1 MKLEEVIFLAIA
13 GWALYQSR
21 IPGEDVSPGDD
32 VSPGLPYTG
41 IPSDIPED
49 VWKSAHR
56 ASGKYPVHPAL
67 ILAIA
72 KRESDFRQDV
82 TGAAGEIGIMQIM
95 PATGTWLGFT
105 QSQLR
110 ELDNNFEAGAKYLY
124 YQLRRY
130 DGSTLDAIASYNT
143 GSVKKSNGVYVN
155 LAYVT
160 VVYATFQMYKLRG
173 F

>member
-1 MKLEEVIFLAIA
+1 MKMEEVIFLAIA
-13 GWALYQSR
+13 GWALYHSKEK
-21 IPGEDVSPGDD
+21 IKSDTV
-32 VSPGLPYTG
+32 
-41 IPSDIPED
+41 PSDIPSN
-49 VWKSAHR
+49 VWESAHR
-56 ASGKYPVHPAL
+56 ASEKYPVHPAL

-95 PATGTWLGFT
+95 PETGTWLGFT
-105 QSQLR
+105 TAQLR
-110 ELDNNFEAGAKYLY
+110 EMDNNFEAGAKYLY
-124 YQLRRY
+124 YQLKRY
-130 DGSTLDAIASYNT
+130 SGSVLDAIASYNT

-160 VVYATFQMYKLRG
+160 VVYASYTLYKLRG